1 MNEVCSQDYTWKSK
15 LVPRGQYHNKTE
27 NKTTVSLYLSKNL
40 VEKARN
46 HSLNLSKIT
55 EQALSSILD
64 YLGTQNTETS
74 SEVLNPCSFQEN
86 GAGPT
91 GFEPAAYGLRVRR
104 SSLTE
109 LRAHG
114 NFSRKRTSVKRY
126 RAYGYVSR
134 FQRTPQFRVCDCA
147 FMKLLVQLRSWF
159 GNLPL
164 CPADFLF
171 KTLESMLGPRMV
183 KPKS

>member
-1 MNEVCSQDYTWKSK
+1 MNEHEYRQKHSSDLFTFIRVVSK
-15 LVPRGQYHNKTE
+15 KKQPR
-27 NKTTVSLYLSKNL
+27 TTVGLTISPHLLM
-40 VEKARN
+40 EARN
-46 HSLNLSKIT
+46 RNLNLSRIF
-55 EQALSSILD
+55 EQALSSILEFYPQQD
-64 YLGTQNTETS
+64 KPES
-74 SEVLNPCSFQEN
+74 SEFLSPGSFLEKE
-86 GAGPT
+86 AGPT
-91 GFEPAAYGLRVRR
+91 GIEPAAYGLRVRR

>member
-1 MNEVCSQDYTWKSK
+1 MKYLIQ
-15 LVPRGQYHNKTE
+15 VPRGKCHNKTKS
-27 NKTTVSLYLSKNL
+27 KTTVSLYLSKNL

-64 YLGTQNTETS
+64 YLGTPNTGTS

-91 GFEPAAYGLRVRR
+91 GIEPAAYGLRVRR

-126 RAYGYVSR
+126 RAYGYAPR
-134 FQRTPQFRVCDCA
+134 FRADVITQVCDCGS
-147 FMKLLVQLRSWF
+147 MR
-159 GNLPL
+159 LPSGF
-164 CPADFLF
+164 A
-171 KTLESMLGPRMV
+171 
-183 KPKS
+183 

>member
-1 MNEVCSQDYTWKSK
+1 MNEVSNQNSTWKSHS
-15 LVPRGQYHNKTE
+15 VPRGKCHNKTE
-27 NKTTVSLYLSKNL
+27 SKTTVSLYLSKNL

-64 YLGTQNTETS
+64 YLGTQNTETNS
-74 SEVLNPCSFQEN
+74 VLNPCSFQEN

-91 GFEPAAYGLRVRR
+91 GIEPAAYGLRVRR

-114 NFSRKRTSVKRY
+114 NFSRKRTFVKRY

-134 FQRTPQFRVCDCA
+134 FR
-147 FMKLLVQLRSWF
+147 
-159 GNLPL
+159 
-164 CPADFLF
+164 ADVIAQGL
-171 KTLESMLGPRMV
+171 
-183 KPKS
+183 